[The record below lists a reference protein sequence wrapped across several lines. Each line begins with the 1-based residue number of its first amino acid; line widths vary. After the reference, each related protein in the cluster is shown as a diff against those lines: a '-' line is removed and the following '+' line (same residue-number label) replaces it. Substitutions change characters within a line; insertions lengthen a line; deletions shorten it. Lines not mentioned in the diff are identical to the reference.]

1 MPPAHRPT
9 SSRTAHRL
17 ACALPAGLLLAAAS
31 ASSVDAQST
40 PSSSSPP
47 GAPIEPA
54 AADTSLDSL
63 SVRLQR
69 AEEAIALLRQQLA
82 TQAASAT
89 QTGSRTRF
97 ELSGRVLVNGFTNS
111 RRTNNVDVPQFVRP
125 DTASPAGRVR
135 QGGLGAS
142 IRQTSLTGAVFVP
155 RVFGAEFR
163 GDVTVDFFGG
173 QPQPSPGAAPNPGG
187 RHFPIVRMRTAR
199 GILRWDGLEL
209 MAGQDSP
216 MISAVEPV
224 SVAAVGVTEFGTAGN
239 LWLWLPQVRATLER
253 ALTQNPTPGSL
264 RLGIQGAVLA
274 PNSGDAIG
282 TAGAIET
289 DFDGA
294 ERTRRPS
301 LQARLRARWGEEED
315 EGQIGIGVHRGWLGG
330 LVGRLVTSEAV
341 VANAV
346 LPLGWL
352 ELRGEAFTG
361 QALRGLGG
369 GAIAQNFVLT
379 AVTPPSTVAAT
390 PATVIPLES
399 RGGWAQANVRW
410 AQLLTVGA
418 GCGVD
423 EPDPP
428 AAPATPAAFRQRN
441 RVCASHV
448 IVRPAG
454 PLVLGLTY
462 RRLSTKYARG
472 TFDND
477 HVNLALGYQF

>member
-1 MPPAHRPT
+1 MPPAHQPT

-31 ASSVDAQST
+31 ASSADAQST
-40 PSSSSPP
+40 PPSSSPA
-47 GAPIEPA
+47 GVPIERTT
-54 AADTSLDSL
+54 ADSSLDSL

-89 QTGSRTRF
+89 QTASRSRF

-125 DTASPAGRVR
+125 DTASPAGAVR

-142 IRQTSLTGAVFVP
+142 IRQTSLTGAAFVP
-155 RVFGAEFR
+155 RVLGAEFR

-187 RHFPIVRMRTAR
+187 RHFPIVRLRTAR
-199 GILRWDGLEL
+199 GMLRWDGLEV
-209 MAGQDSP
+209 MAGQDLP
-216 MISAVEPV
+216 LVAGVEPV
-224 SVAAVGVTEFGTAGN
+224 SVAAVGVSEFGTAGN
-239 LWLWLPQVRATLER
+239 LWLWLPQLRVTLER
-253 ALTQNPTPGSL
+253 ALTASPSAGAF
-264 RLGIQGAVLA
+264 RIGVQGAVLA
-274 PNSGDAIG
+274 PNSGDVIG
-282 TAGAIET
+282 SAGALET

-294 ERTRRPS
+294 ERTRRPY
-301 LQARLRARWGEEED
+301 LQGRLRARWGEEEN

-330 LVGRLVTSEAV
+330 LVGPLAESRAV

-346 LPLGWL
+346 LPFGWL

-369 GAIAQNFVLT
+369 GGIAQNFVLT
-379 AVTPPSTVAAT
+379 PVTPPGGAGT
-390 PATVIPLES
+390 PLES
-399 RGGWAQANVRW
+399 RGGWGQVNVRW
-410 AQLLTVGA
+410 AQVLTLGG

-428 AAPATPAAFRQRN
+428 ASVTLAPAFRLRN
-441 RVCASHV
+441 QVCASHL
-448 IVRPAG
+448 IVRPEG

-462 RRLSTKYARG
+462 RRLSTKFARG